1 MPQGLILGPLL
12 FLVFINDLPLYLK
25 DTVTNTEMY
34 ADDTT
39 VYDVGTSKLV
49 IQNNLQKAL
58 NILESWCEN
67 NGMVLNPAK
76 TKVLLITTSQKRSRC
91 QESLS
96 LKYNNIALEVTT
108 GDKVLGIIV
117 NQNLKWDEHFVYIKK
132 KIATNLW
139 LLSRIK
145 SYIPL
150 DYRIIYYKAYIQP
163 HLDYC
168 NVIWGNSK
176 KANLNNLTILQKRAC
191 RIILGDQYS
200 TFKEA
205 MKQINILS
213 IHGRIFLQKA
223 KFMFRVSRKTNPSYI
238 NNMFLSSGFSN
249 INLRSSNALN
259 FVTPKP
265 NIELFKE
272 SMSYSGTVLW
282 NSIPADIRMSDTI
295 NIFTA
300 KCERWLRD
308 NESSV

>member
-1 MPQGLILGPLL
+1 M
-12 FLVFINDLPLYLK
+12 
-25 DTVTNTEMY
+25 
-34 ADDTT
+34 
-39 VYDVGTSKLV
+39 
-49 IQNNLQKAL
+49 
-58 NILESWCEN
+58 
-67 NGMVLNPAK
+67 
-76 TKVLLITTSQKRSRC
+76 
-91 QESLS
+91 
-96 LKYNNIALEVTT
+96 
-108 GDKVLGIIV
+108 
-117 NQNLKWDEHFVYIKK
+117 
-132 KIATNLW
+132 
-139 LLSRIK
+139 
-145 SYIPL
+145 
-150 DYRIIYYKAYIQP
+150 
-163 HLDYC
+163 
-168 NVIWGNSK
+168 IWGNSK

-249 INLRSSNALN
+249 INLRSSNSLN

-282 NSIPADIRMSDTI
+282 NSILADIRMSDTI